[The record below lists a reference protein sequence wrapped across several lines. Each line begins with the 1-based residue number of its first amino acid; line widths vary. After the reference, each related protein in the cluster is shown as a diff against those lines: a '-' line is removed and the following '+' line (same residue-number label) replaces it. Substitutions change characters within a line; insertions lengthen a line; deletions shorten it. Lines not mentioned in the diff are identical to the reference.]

1 MMIHKI
7 AGLIFR
13 DKKVLMVK
21 PNDEEYLLTP
31 GGRVEGNETAE
42 ETLRRELME
51 EIKIK
56 PTSMEFFGKFSGKTP
71 DQRDIF
77 LETFIVQTDQEP
89 QPDSEIESLH
99 WINSKINNSG
109 FELTSFFENTVMRE
123 LIQRGF
129 IE

>member
-1 MMIHKI
+1 MTIHKI
-7 AGLIFR
+7 AGLLFR

-31 GGRVEGNETAE
+31 GGRIEGSETPE
-42 ETLRRELME
+42 QTLRRELME
-51 EIKIK
+51 ELKIE
-56 PTSMEFFGKFSGKTP
+56 PTNMKFFEKFSGKTP

-99 WINSKINNSG
+99 WVNSKINNSG
-109 FELTSFFENTVMRE
+109 FELTSFFERNVMPV